1 MTDEEYAQTQQ
12 QLILLAQFAKDLN
25 LSGFLQRISQAESIA
40 PIMDPTLW
48 IRGHRQLEQVKR
60 LPQALR
66 PFQQEIQRQID
77 EVAS

>member
-48 IRGHRQLEQVKR
+48 IRGHRQLEQIKR
-60 LPQALR
+60 LAQALR
-66 PFQQEIQRQID
+66 PFQQEIQRQIN

>member
-1 MTDEEYAQTQQ
+1 MTDEEYAQTQE

-60 LPQALR
+60 LAQALR

>member
-1 MTDEEYAQTQQ
+1 MTDEEYAQTQE

-60 LPQALR
+60 LAQALR
-66 PFQQEIQRQID
+66 PFQQEIQRQIN

>member
-1 MTDEEYAQTQQ
+1 MTDEEYAQTQE

-25 LSGFLQRISQAESIA
+25 LSGFLQRISQAESVA

-60 LPQALR
+60 LAQALR